1 MSRHYSSE
9 QFTMYLTF
17 GFHAEESTCT
27 VTKNERNSYYTAK
40 VLVKNDLFDDLAD
53 KATVETG
60 LDAVAEAS
68 GNDYDNFEVGYVE
81 EEGWYE
87 SPTIC
92 WSDPS
97 CSDPGDGD
105 TTALKV
111 TVDMNADSLAEYLD
125 DLIAGMAEWAD
136 EEQVNA
142 VKAFGETL
150 KQRLAKEIMKALN
163 SVDGDDLI

>member
-9 QFTMYLTF
+9 QVTMYLTF
-17 GFHAEESTCT
+17 GFHAEESACT
-27 VTKNERNSYYTAK
+27 VTKNEHNSYYTAE

-53 KATVETG
+53 KDTVETG
-60 LDAVAEAS
+60 LDAMAEAS
-68 GNDYDNFEVGYVE
+68 GNDYDNFAVGYVD

-87 SPTIC
+87 PPTIC

-111 TVDMNADSLAEYLD
+111 TVDMNADSLAQYID
-125 DLIAGMAEWAD
+125 GLIADMEEWAD

-142 VKAFGETL
+142 VKALGEKL
-150 KQRLAKEIMKALN
+150 KQRLAEEIMKALD
-163 SVDGDDLI
+163 SVDGTDLL